1 MKHKLLGV
9 LGLLFLLSINA
20 AFAVSPVSDLKKV
33 GSGQMEWLFF
43 SLYDASLYS
52 ETGTYQSNRFPIAL
66 QIKYHKQID
75 KKHLLEATQEQW
87 QHLGIDNKQQNDW
100 LMLLNQIWP
109 DVNSGDELTFVV
121 QADASNMFYF
131 NNEPIGKIEDGAFS
145 AAFLAIWLS
154 ENTSRPKLRQQL
166 IGAL

>member
-1 MKHKLLGV
+1 MKHILQVGLALLLGLV
-9 LGLLFLLSINA
+9 SCQALA
-20 AFAVSPVSDLKKV
+20 ASPVQGLQKV

-52 ETGTYQSNRFPIAL
+52 ETGTYQSNRFPMAL

-75 KKHLLEATQEQW
+75 KKHLIEATQEQW
-87 QHLGIDNKQQNDW
+87 QHLGIDEKAQKSW
-100 LMLLNQIWP
+100 LLELDNIWP
-109 DVNSGDELTFVV
+109 DVNGGDVLTFVV

-131 NNEPIGKIEDGAFS
+131 NNKPIGKVQDGEFS
-145 AAFLAIWLS
+145 TAFLAIWLS
-154 ENTSRPKLRQQL
+154 ENTSRPELRQQL